1 MAKRTFAKLLASL
14 EDQDGTAKVVDA
26 LNPEASLDNEVE
38 DTAPAITKVDGEVQ
52 TTDAINE
59 EMKDYTA
66 IDDAAKKQGEALH
79 KQMERLTEAE
89 SSLEAYVG
97 ILRSAVKNGRGIDC
111 GTAAVMVQDLA
122 AQYPKFFKPMLKPL
136 ESISMEDADSDT
148 SDSRA
153 VAITKQAEK
162 EGTGRLGKLKG
173 AVVEGWKKFWEWVKS
188 IYTKVKALIKKVFG
202 IVEVETKKT
211 TYLLTVAAA
220 IPEKGKAPKS
230 LPKPPAGVTSKA
242 ADKVQLLIGHEKK
255 VIPPKEL
262 PESIRISGSSILE
275 SVENDLWGMG
285 SRETGGLTH
294 IYDYY
299 TNMMWRAAN
308 HLKKEVIT
316 VADADAFEK
325 DIKALAKFP
334 TTAIFAGNKKFA
346 YKEGTASLKLVDS
359 EAGGKSYEE
368 VKMLSKADIKM
379 YLEKNATLLGN
390 IKWIGESWEKTL
402 TMLSELD
409 TKVKAAEN
417 AEIKSIVTK
426 RITEF
431 LNSDVDAFF
440 KLCTDVAAK
449 RNQLLD
455 HMLMIHA
462 DCAGSGNE

>member
-1 MAKRTFAKLLASL
+1 
-14 EDQDGTAKVVDA
+14 
-26 LNPEASLDNEVE
+26 
-38 DTAPAITKVDGEVQ
+38 
-52 TTDAINE
+52 
-59 EMKDYTA
+59 
-66 IDDAAKKQGEALH
+66 
-79 KQMERLTEAE
+79 
-89 SSLEAYVG
+89 
-97 ILRSAVKNGRGIDC
+97 
-111 GTAAVMVQDLA
+111 
-122 AQYPKFFKPMLKPL
+122 
-136 ESISMEDADSDT
+136 
-148 SDSRA
+148 
-153 VAITKQAEK
+153 
-162 EGTGRLGKLKG
+162 
-173 AVVEGWKKFWEWVKS
+173 
-188 IYTKVKALIKKVFG
+188 
-202 IVEVETKKT
+202 
-211 TYLLTVAAA
+211 
-220 IPEKGKAPKS
+220 
-230 LPKPPAGVTSKA
+230 
-242 ADKVQLLIGHEKK
+242 
-255 VIPPKEL
+255 
-262 PESIRISGSSILE
+262 
-275 SVENDLWGMG
+275 
-285 SRETGGLTH
+285 
-294 IYDYY
+294 
-299 TNMMWRAAN
+299 MMWRAAN

-440 KLCTDVAAK
+440 KLCTDVAAT